1 MSNVLT
7 VKISGTTVTIAENS
21 LKITSRVDDKDSC
34 QFTVIDSSGTAAY
47 TKGQPVR
54 VTDSQLGL
62 LFSGYINKPTATNA
76 YPNATNY
83 WSIDCV
89 NKFVVLAKRTSSN
102 TTKKKH
108 RGGKHTNQHAGTI
121 AANQIKEYV
130 EPEGVTGNFGLDWSE
145 LQTDW
150 QSGTLTSV
158 AATTNTSTGNEGAG
172 DLELN
177 PQGTAFTY
185 SGAASVVTD
194 QNLLVMSGYAS
205 SGYNTAY
212 TYRTIW
218 TGSQVIAANDQFQ
231 FDVWIASTS
240 PAIMSGVEFLCSDG
254 TTLTGSALKDI
265 QGLSSAATTDLSGIA
280 SDQWYTRTFTLS
292 SLAGKIIT
300 SVLVFFAGTNP
311 GSYTSYFRNISYFI
325 NANATTITIF
335 GINSTLT
342 TNVQVHNVGYTSVV
356 LAQSTGGDKV
366 QATSLSPGSF
376 GVVGIVQGSQVSWVE
391 TLPEGCTV
399 LVETSI
405 DSSATW
411 QTATSGAAIA
421 NLLPGM
427 VAGTGFNNPFLDI
440 RVTFTLGADPTV
452 QASTDALDVLISPSY
467 ISTKTDYTKTHELAT
482 DFNTGTFT
490 NLQNNSLIG
499 AGITLIGSQ
508 RNWDNADTS
517 NQTLYGTSSPVQ
529 SVLNKQL
536 QLSTGSGTDVRARF
550 DFAGQWQNFTAE
562 MDVTVP
568 TGTSSTQSGFTYR
581 TTGWQNNNNTFAYS
595 IGLSTTTLQLGRGTN
610 SSSGAGTFTTI
621 QSVSLSLAA
630 NSVHRLK
637 IVINGNSHTI
647 YVDGVQLISATDA
660 TYPAAGYLGAR
671 FYNALGS
678 AQTLSFD
685 NFGVCSALTG
695 TWQSAALDISG
706 PGTYGGSLLQWDTD
720 NLPDNT
726 TSIAVQTSIDG
737 GSTFQ
742 SVSNGGAITGLT
754 AGQSLTG
761 KTLILLVTLTAQN
774 APVVPDMQAISVWI
788 LGQYSSTGARSTAPL
803 AWDSMIRGN
812 VVGGFGTATDGQAYT
827 QTGTGTIALTSDEAT
842 IANTTGDVHMQMGS
856 KTQQDTMATCRISL
870 SASTITAGVELR
882 YSDANDFYRLAI
894 STTAVSIIKM
904 SGGVSITLSSVAM
917 SISIGTFYNL
927 RFIVQGDGS
936 SGPVNLYA
944 SVWQAGTSEPTT
956 YTISTTD

>member
-1 MSNVLT
+1 MSILT
-7 VKISGTTVTIAENS
+7 VKISGTAVSIQENS

-34 QFTVIDSSGTAAY
+34 QFIVLDSTGTAAY

-89 NKFVVLAKRTSSN
+89 NKFVLLAKRSSSN

-108 RGGKHTNQHAGTI
+108 RGGKHVNQHAGTI

-177 PQGTAFTY
+177 PQGTVFAY
-185 SGAASVVTD
+185 SGSASVVTD

-254 TTLTGSALKDI
+254 TTLTGANLLDA
-265 QGLSSAATTDLSGIA
+265 QGLSSKAITDLSGIA

-292 SLAGKIIT
+292 SLAGKTIT
-300 SVLVFFAGTNP
+300 SVLVFFAGTNA
-311 GSYTSYFRNISYFI
+311 GTYTSYFRNISYFI
-325 NANATTITIF
+325 NASATTVTIF
-335 GINSTLT
+335 GIDSTLT
-342 TNVQVHNVGYTSVV
+342 TNIQAHNVGYTNVS
-356 LAQSTGGDKV
+356 LTQATGGDKV
-366 QATSLSPGSF
+366 QAITLSPGSF
-376 GVVGIVQGSQVSWVE
+376 GVVGIVQSSQISWVE
-391 TLPEGCTV
+391 TLPEGCSV
-399 LVETSI
+399 AVETSI
-405 DSSATW
+405 DASATW
-411 QTATSGAAIA
+411 QTATSGTAIA

-452 QASTDALDVLISPSY
+452 RASTDALDVLISPSY
-467 ISTKTDYTKTHELAT
+467 TSTKTDYTKTYELAA

-490 NLQNNSLIG
+490 NLENNSLIG
-499 AGITLIGSQ
+499 AGITLTGSQ

-529 SVLNKQL
+529 SVLNKQF
-536 QLSTGSGTDVRARF
+536 QMSTGSGTDVRARF

-562 MDVTVP
+562 MDVAVP
-568 TGTSSTQSGFTYR
+568 TGTSNTQAGFAYR
-581 TTGWQNNNNTFAYS
+581 TTGWQNANNTFAYS
-595 IGLSTTTLQLGRGTN
+595 VGLSTTSLQWGKGTN
-610 SSSGAGTFTTI
+610 TSSGAGSFTTL
-621 QSVSLSLAA
+621 QTVTVSLAA

-637 IVINGNSHTI
+637 IVINGNSHTV

-660 TYPAAGYLGAR
+660 TYPAAGYIGAR

-678 AQTLSFD
+678 TQTVSFD
-685 NFGVCSALTG
+685 NFGVCSALSG
-695 TWQSAALDISG
+695 TWQSGALDISG
-706 PGTYGGSLLQWDTD
+706 PGTYGGSLVQWDID

-726 TSIAVQTSIDG
+726 TSISVQTSVDS

-742 SVSNGGAITGLT
+742 AVQNGGTISGLT

-761 KTLILLVTLTAQN
+761 KTLLLLVTLTAQN

-788 LGQYSSTGARSTAPL
+788 LGQYSSTGTRSTAPL
-803 AWDSMIRGN
+803 AWDNMQRGN
-812 VVGGFGTATDGQAYT
+812 VVGGFGTATDGQTYT
-827 QTGTGTIALTSDEAT
+827 KTGTGMVALTSDEAT
-842 IANTTGDVHMQMGS
+842 IANTSGDVHMQFGS
-856 KTQQDTMATCRISL
+856 KTQQDTMATCRFSL
-870 SASTITAGVELR
+870 SASTITAGIELR
-882 YSDANDFYRLAI
+882 YVDANNFYRLAV
-894 STTAVSIIKM
+894 STTTVSIVKV
-904 SGGVSITLSSVAM
+904 SGGVSITLASVAM
-917 SISIGTFYNL
+917 SISTGTFYQL

-936 SGPVNLYA
+936 GPINLYA
-944 SVWQAGTSEPTT
+944 SVWQDGL
-956 YTISTTD
+956 STTD